1 VTFGIG
7 CVHNLQT
14 MSSSMTGV
22 VGFAVGFVTGWV
34 ARSTVESSRAAAV
47 GVASTATELLA
58 RMKRAAA
65 VEGDYLE
72 DFVAEVRSR
81 IRQARGWSESAAN
94 GNGHNGAAATADGG
108 VP

>member
-1 VTFGIG
+1 MTSR
-7 CVHNLQT
+7 VHNLQPT
-14 MSSSMTGV
+14 ASSMSTL
-22 VGFAVGFVTGWV
+22 VGFAVGFVSGWA

-47 GVASTATELLA
+47 NLASTLMGLVDRA
-58 RMKRAAA
+58 RRAAA

-81 IRQARGWSESAAN
+81 ATQGRPWRAST
-94 GNGHNGAAATADGG
+94 NGAAEA